1 MIRQSLH
8 ALSAGLRVYAMAA
21 IAFAGL
27 AAGLPAAAQ
36 ITAGDTPAIEQPRG
50 AQTFVSDLADQAIEV
65 WKDPTITEKE
75 REKAFRDLLYDAF
88 AVDFISQLVL
98 GRHYRTAS
106 DQQIETYK
114 ELFPEYII
122 RSFTG
127 RLGSYNGHQIDI
139 KGTAPAG
146 TRDIFVRSEIVS
158 PNSQGEPIHAD
169 WRVRNLDS
177 NFKIVDVK
185 IEGVSMAITKREEFS
200 SIISKDG
207 FNGLF
212 EELRTG
218 SAIETAAAE

>member
-8 ALSAGLRVYAMAA
+8 ALFAGLRVSAMAA
-21 IAFAGL
+21 IAIAGL

-36 ITAGDTPAIEQPRG
+36 IAAGDTPAIEQPQEAR
-50 AQTFVSDLADQAIEV
+50 AFVSDLADQAIEV

-106 DQQIETYK
+106 DQEIETYK

-127 RLGSYNGHQIDI
+127 RLGNYNGQKIDI

-158 PNSQGEPIHAD
+158 PNSKGEPIHAD

-185 IEGVSMAITKREEFS
+185 VEGVSMAITKREEFS
-200 SIISKDG
+200 SIIAKDG
-207 FNGLF
+207 FDGLF

>member
-1 MIRQSLH
+1 MTRQSLH
-8 ALSAGLRVYAMAA
+8 VLTAGLRVFAMAA
-21 IAFAGL
+21 IALVGL
-27 AAGLPAAAQ
+27 AASQPASAQ
-36 ITAGDTPAIEQPRG
+36 MDAGGDPAIEQPDR
-50 AQTFVSDLADQAIEV
+50 AQTFISDLADRAIEV

-106 DQQIETYK
+106 DEQLATYK
-114 ELFPEYII
+114 DLFPEYII

-127 RLGSYNGHQIDI
+127 RLGSYNNQQIDI

-146 TRDIFVRSEIVS
+146 TRDVFVRSEIVS

-177 NFKIVDVK
+177 LFKIVDVK
-185 IEGVSMAITKREEFS
+185 VEGVSMAITKREEFS
-200 SIISKDG
+200 SIIAKDG
-207 FNGLF
+207 FDGLF

-218 SAIETAAAE
+218 TAVDTASAE